1 MRNVDVPASVC
12 EKTGLRISFE
22 NLDEIAVTAG
32 GKKIPAVGGNG
43 EVPRMYACILIA
55 NFLKSAAS
63 GVLPENGY
71 AVTLETVAGVD
82 EFAVRR

>member
-1 MRNVDVPASVC
+1 MRNVDVPARVC
-12 EKTGLRISFE
+12 EKTGLWISFE

-32 GKKIPAVGGNG
+32 GKKIPAVGSDG
-43 EVPRMYACILIA
+43 EVPRMHACILIA
-55 NFLKSAAS
+55 NFLKSTAS
-63 GVLPENGY
+63 GVLPENGN

>member
-1 MRNVDVPASVC
+1 MRNVDVPARVC
-12 EKTGLRISFE
+12 EKTGLWISFE

-32 GKKIPAVGGNG
+32 SKKIPAVGGDG

-55 NFLKSAAS
+55 NCLKSAAS

>member
-1 MRNVDVPASVC
+1 MRNVDVPARVC
-12 EKTGLRISFE
+12 EKTGLWISFE

-32 GKKIPAVGGNG
+32 GKKIPAVGGDG
-43 EVPRMYACILIA
+43 EIPRMYACILIA
-55 NFLKSAAS
+55 YFLQSTAS

-71 AVTLETVAGVD
+71 AVALETVAGVD

>member
-55 NFLKSAAS
+55 YFLQSTDS

>member
-1 MRNVDVPASVC
+1 MRNVDVPARVC

-32 GKKIPAVGGNG
+32 GKKIPAVGGDG

-55 NFLKSAAS
+55 YFLKSAAC

-71 AVTLETVAGVD
+71 AVALETVAGID